1 MMKKYALFA
10 LLLLSIGLTFCKKK
24 SNKGPAASGGPSLD
38 SIYMHATVNGTPWRA
53 DTAAGYSVTGSA
65 NNYQTGISITA
76 TQKSTAS
83 QVVLYITNY
92 GGVGTYNIDPPSVT
106 ATYYV
111 GNKRYYASSGQIIIT
126 NTPQYFVQG
135 TYSFVADSINITGGT
150 FTVIEH

>member
-1 MMKKYALFA
+1 MKKYVLFT

-24 SNKGPAASGGPSLD
+24 SNKAQGGSNGPTLD
-38 SIYMHATVNGTPWRA
+38 STFMHATVNGTPWRA
-53 DTAAGYSVTGSA
+53 DTVVGYSVTGSA
-65 NNYQTGISITA
+65 NNYETGISITA
-76 TQKSTAS
+76 TQKSTIS

-111 GNKRYYASSGQIIIT
+111 GNKRYYASTGQIIIT

-135 TYSFVADSINITGGT
+135 TYNFVADSINITNGN